1 MKYSGIGGQ
10 AVMEGV
16 MMQNKDTY
24 AVAVRKPDHEIDV
37 KVSKRKNSKTLDAVR
52 KIPILRGVV
61 SFVDSLYLGMST
73 LMYSASFFEDEDDEG
88 TLASKKKEK
97 EEELTAEEKKKRAPH
112 PVCCRAGR
120 GNICAGGRTMANFNV
135 SLKKLTE
142 KVSLDV
148 VYTPKGLEEINVEIA
163 EVNRPGLFLAGYY
176 DYFDKLRLQILGLA
190 EMNFLSGLSAEK
202 RYERLDQL
210 FGQQPPAVIVCRSE
224 ELEPFPE
231 MLELAQKH
239 GVALLRSN
247 EMTCTLMGSLISVLN
262 LELAPRI
269 TRHGVLVEVYG
280 EGILILGDSG
290 IGKSEL
296 AIELV
301 KRGHRLVADDAVE
314 LRKVSNRQIMG
325 TAPENIRHFIEL
337 RGIGIVNVARVFG
350 VGAVKESESLD
361 LVVQLEAWDPTK
373 NYQRTGLESEYY
385 EILGVNIPSTS
396 IPVSPG
402 RNLAVVLETA
412 AINNRQ
418 KRMGYNA
425 AKELLIRLGLD
436 GTVE

>member
-1 MKYSGIGGQ
+1 
-10 AVMEGV
+10 
-16 MMQNKDTY
+16 
-24 AVAVRKPDHEIDV
+24 
-37 KVSKRKNSKTLDAVR
+37 
-52 KIPILRGVV
+52 
-61 SFVDSLYLGMST
+61 
-73 LMYSASFFEDEDDEG
+73 
-88 TLASKKKEK
+88 
-97 EEELTAEEKKKRAPH
+97 
-112 PVCCRAGR
+112 
-120 GNICAGGRTMANFNV
+120 MANFAV

-142 KVSLDV
+142 RVSVEV
-148 VYTPKGLEEINVEIA
+148 VYTPKDLDKIRVEIA
-163 EVNRPGLFLAGYY
+163 EVNRPGLFLTGYY
-176 DYFDKLRLQILGLA
+176 EFFDNLRLQIMGLA
-190 EMNFLSGLSAEK
+190 EMNFLSGLSPEK
-202 RYERLDQL
+202 RYEALDKL
-210 FGQQPPAVIVCRSE
+210 FGQRPPAVIVGRSE

-231 MLELAQKH
+231 MLELARKH
-239 GVALLRSN
+239 RVALLRSN
-247 EMTCTLMGSLISVLN
+247 ETTCTLMGSLISVLN

-350 VGAVKESESLD
+350 VGAVKVSESLD
-361 LVVQLEAWDPTK
+361 LIVQLEAWDPTK

-385 EILGVNIPSTS
+385 EILGVKIPSTN

-418 KRMGYNA
+418 KKMGYNA

-436 GTVE
+436 DRLD

>member
-1 MKYSGIGGQ
+1 
-10 AVMEGV
+10 
-16 MMQNKDTY
+16 
-24 AVAVRKPDHEIDV
+24 
-37 KVSKRKNSKTLDAVR
+37 
-52 KIPILRGVV
+52 
-61 SFVDSLYLGMST
+61 
-73 LMYSASFFEDEDDEG
+73 
-88 TLASKKKEK
+88 
-97 EEELTAEEKKKRAPH
+97 
-112 PVCCRAGR
+112 
-120 GNICAGGRTMANFNV
+120 MANFNV

-210 FGQQPPAVIVCRSE
+210 FSQQPPAVIVCRSE

-361 LVVQLEAWDPTK
+361 LCPAGSMGPHQELSAH
-373 NYQRTGLESEYY
+373 RTGER
-385 EILGVNIPSTS
+385 ILRD
-396 IPVSPG
+396 PG
-402 RNLAVVLETA
+402 CEHPQHQHPGLPGTQSGRCAG
-412 AINNRQ
+412 NRRHQ
-418 KRMGYNA
+418 QPPEADGYNA

>member
-1 MKYSGIGGQ
+1 
-10 AVMEGV
+10 
-16 MMQNKDTY
+16 
-24 AVAVRKPDHEIDV
+24 
-37 KVSKRKNSKTLDAVR
+37 
-52 KIPILRGVV
+52 
-61 SFVDSLYLGMST
+61 
-73 LMYSASFFEDEDDEG
+73 
-88 TLASKKKEK
+88 
-97 EEELTAEEKKKRAPH
+97 
-112 PVCCRAGR
+112 
-120 GNICAGGRTMANFNV
+120 MANFNV

-210 FGQQPPAVIVCRSE
+210 FSQQPPAVIVCRSE

-314 LRKVSNRQIMG
+314 LRRVSDRTILG

-337 RGIGIVNVARVFG
+337 RGVGIINVARVFG
-350 VGAVKESESLD
+350 SGAVKMSEKVD
-361 LVVQLEAWDPTK
+361 LVVELEPWDKTK
-373 NYQRTGLESEYY
+373 NYSRTGLETDTTD
-385 EILGVNIPSTS
+385 IMGIQLPCTV
-396 IPVSPG
+396 IPVMPG
-402 RNLAVVLETA
+402 RNLAVILEAA

-418 KRMGYNA
+418 KKMGYNA
-425 AKELLIRLGLD
+425 ARELLARLGLD
-436 GTVE
+436 EDDPSLR

>member
-1 MKYSGIGGQ
+1 
-10 AVMEGV
+10 
-16 MMQNKDTY
+16 
-24 AVAVRKPDHEIDV
+24 
-37 KVSKRKNSKTLDAVR
+37 
-52 KIPILRGVV
+52 
-61 SFVDSLYLGMST
+61 
-73 LMYSASFFEDEDDEG
+73 
-88 TLASKKKEK
+88 
-97 EEELTAEEKKKRAPH
+97 
-112 PVCCRAGR
+112 
-120 GNICAGGRTMANFNV
+120 MANFNV

-210 FGQQPPAVIVCRSE
+210 FSQQPPAVIVCRSE

-290 IGKSEL
+290 VGKSET

-301 KRGHRLVADDAVE
+301 KRGHRLIADDAVE
-314 LRKVSNRQIMG
+314 LRRISYKQILG

-350 VGAVKESESLD
+350 IGSVRSSVEVEM
-361 LVVQLEAWDPTK
+361 VIQLEPWDRTK
-373 NYQRTGLESEYY
+373 NYDRTGLETEYTD
-385 EILGVNIPSTS
+385 ILGVKVPKML
-396 IPVSPG
+396 IPVMPG
-402 RNLAVVLETA
+402 RNLAVIIETA

-418 KRMGYNA
+418 KEMGYNA
-425 AKELLIRLGLD
+425 AKELLKQLGLND
-436 GTVE
+436 DANLQ

>member
-1 MKYSGIGGQ
+1 M
-10 AVMEGV
+10 
-16 MMQNKDTY
+16 
-24 AVAVRKPDHEIDV
+24 
-37 KVSKRKNSKTLDAVR
+37 
-52 KIPILRGVV
+52 
-61 SFVDSLYLGMST
+61 
-73 LMYSASFFEDEDDEG
+73 
-88 TLASKKKEK
+88 
-97 EEELTAEEKKKRAPH
+97 
-112 PVCCRAGR
+112 
-120 GNICAGGRTMANFNV
+120 GNFTV

-142 KVSLDV
+142 KVSMDV
-148 VYTPKGLEEINVEIA
+148 VYTPQDLENISVEIA

-176 DYFDKLRLQILGLA
+176 DYFDKLRLQIMGLA
-190 EMNFLSGLSAEK
+190 EMNFLAGLPEEK
-202 RYERLDQL
+202 RRERLDQL
-210 FGQQPPAVIVCRSE
+210 FRQQPPAVIVGRSE

-231 MLELAQKH
+231 MLELAKKH

-247 EMTCTLMGSLISVLN
+247 ETTCTLMGSLISVLN

-337 RGIGIVNVARVFG
+337 RGIGIVNV
-350 VGAVKESESLD
+350 SESLD
-361 LVVQLEAWDPTK
+361 LVVQLEPWDPTK
-373 NYQRTGLESEYY
+373 NYQRTGLESEYCD
-385 EILGVNIPSTS
+385 ILGVSIPSTS

-402 RNLAVVLETA
+402 RNMAVVLETA

-418 KRMGYNA
+418 KKMGYNA

-436 GTVE
+436 ETLD

>member
-1 MKYSGIGGQ
+1 MTQSYS
-10 AVMEGV
+10 
-16 MMQNKDTY
+16 
-24 AVAVRKPDHEIDV
+24 
-37 KVSKRKNSKTLDAVR
+37 
-52 KIPILRGVV
+52 
-61 SFVDSLYLGMST
+61 
-73 LMYSASFFEDEDDEG
+73 
-88 TLASKKKEK
+88 
-97 EEELTAEEKKKRAPH
+97 
-112 PVCCRAGR
+112 
-120 GNICAGGRTMANFNV
+120 V
-135 SLKKLTE
+135 SLE
-142 KVSLDV
+142 KIITAHNLEII
-148 VYTPKGLEEINVEIA
+148 YLPKPADEILITTN
-163 EVNRPGLFLAGYY
+163 EVNRPGIVMTGYT
-176 DYFDKLRLQILGLA
+176 DYFDADRVQILGWT
-190 EMNFLSGLSAEK
+190 EFGFLLNMEPEK
-202 RYERLDQL
+202 RRRALQYWLALHPAAAVVTRGLDIPDY
-210 FGQQPPAVIVCRSE
+210 FVE
-224 ELEPFPE
+224 ECKAHQVP
-231 MLELAQKH
+231 
-239 GVALLRSN
+239 LLRTQEETSPFLA
-247 EMTCTLMGSLISVLN
+247 TLIAYLN
-262 LELAPRI
+262 AELAPRI

-337 RGIGIVNVARVFG
+337 RGIGIVNVARVYG
-350 VGAVKESESLD
+350 VGAVKLSESLD

-385 EILGVNIPSTS
+385 DILGVSIPSTS

-418 KRMGYNA
+418 KKMGYNA

-436 GTVE
+436 DKMD

>member
-1 MKYSGIGGQ
+1 M
-10 AVMEGV
+10 
-16 MMQNKDTY
+16 
-24 AVAVRKPDHEIDV
+24 
-37 KVSKRKNSKTLDAVR
+37 
-52 KIPILRGVV
+52 
-61 SFVDSLYLGMST
+61 
-73 LMYSASFFEDEDDEG
+73 
-88 TLASKKKEK
+88 
-97 EEELTAEEKKKRAPH
+97 
-112 PVCCRAGR
+112 
-120 GNICAGGRTMANFNV
+120 GNFAV
-135 SLKKLTE
+135 SLKRLVE
-142 KVSLDV
+142 KVSLEV
-148 VYTPKGLEEINVEIA
+148 IYTPCDLDKISVEIA

-176 DYFDKLRLQILGLA
+176 DYFDKLRLQIMGLA
-190 EMNFLSGLSAEK
+190 EMNFLAGLTPEK
-202 RYERLDQL
+202 R
-210 FGQQPPAVIVCRSE
+210 
-224 ELEPFPE
+224 FPE
-231 MLELAQKH
+231 MQELAKQH

-247 EMTCTLMGSLISVLN
+247 ETTCTMMGSLISVLN

-350 VGAVKESESLD
+350 VGAVKVSESLD

-385 EILGVNIPSTS
+385 DILGVNIPSTI

-418 KRMGYNA
+418 KKMGYNA
-425 AKELLIRLGLD
+425 AKELLIRLGLND
-436 GTVE
+436 TMD